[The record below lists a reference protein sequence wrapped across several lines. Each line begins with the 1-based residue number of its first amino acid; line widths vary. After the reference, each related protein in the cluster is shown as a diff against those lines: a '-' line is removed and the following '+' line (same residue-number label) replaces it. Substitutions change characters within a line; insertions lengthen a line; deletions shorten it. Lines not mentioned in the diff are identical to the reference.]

1 MACVNVNPQ
10 PGNIMSDSIE
20 RELKEMLVE
29 RLFLKLKP
37 EEIDAE
43 KNLMTTYG
51 IDSVS
56 VMEMVVG
63 LEEQYGVTFDPGEF
77 KIETFQS
84 IRNMAEFVRSKQ

>member
-1 MACVNVNPQ
+1 
-10 PGNIMSDSIE
+10 MSDEIE

-37 EEIDAE
+37 EEIESD

-63 LEEQYGVTFDPGEF
+63 LEENYGVVFDPGEF
-77 KIETFQS
+77 KIETFQT
-84 IRNMAEFVRSKQ
+84 IKNMADFVRSKQ